1 MKTGLSRRGLIG
13 LVPSALLVPSAAL
26 GSRTQAGSVH
36 PLYPSHHPDAVKE
49 IVSMSHGNLE
59 RVREMLK
66 VTPALAKSA
75 WEWGFGDWETPLAAA
90 AHTGQAEIARLL
102 MENGAQPDVFAF
114 AMLGNL
120 DAVQM
125 LVKQNP
131 GIQRSLGPHGITLL
145 AHARFGGEKAAG
157 VLAYL
162 TELGDA
168 GSAAVN
174 LPLSDTE
181 KEVYVGKYVF
191 GEGANDHFVV
201 ALSKAKA
208 LQIQRPTG
216 VNRML
221 NRVEDHGF
229 APTGAPHARI
239 RFTVEG
245 GVAVSLSV
253 HDLQPVLV
261 AKR

>member
-75 WEWGFGDWETPLAAA
+75 WDWGFGDWETPLAAA

-114 AMLGNL
+114 AM
-120 DAVQM
+120 
-125 LVKQNP
+125 
-131 GIQRSLGPHGITLL
+131 
-145 AHARFGGEKAAG
+145 FGCGADVGEAESGDSA
-157 VLAYL
+157 
-162 TELGDA
+162 ELGAAWDYFA
-168 GSAAVN
+168 GACPVWR
-174 LPLSDTE
+174 
-181 KEVYVGKYVF
+181 
-191 GEGANDHFVV
+191 GEG
-201 ALSKAKA
+201 
-208 LQIQRPTG
+208 G
-216 VNRML
+216 G
-221 NRVEDHGF
+221 GF
-229 APTGAPHARI
+229 G
-239 RFTVEG
+239 
-245 GVAVSLSV
+245 LL
-253 HDLQPVLV
+253 D
-261 AKR
+261 